1 MKIAVTGIGIISA
14 IGHNQTEVLAAL
26 KAEQTGIAPIRFLPT
41 VHTDWLAGEVKLSD
55 SELRRQVGTGSIEAI
70 SRTALLGIVAAR
82 EAVTQA
88 GVTDFS
94 DAALVSGT
102 TVGGMDTTEQYWD
115 LWKEDENLSY
125 IAQHEA
131 GASTEAIARHIGHF
145 SRTTTVSTACSSALN
160 AIEFGANLLRT
171 GVAKRVVAGGAEC
184 LSRFHLNGFHSL
196 MILDPDLCRP
206 FDATRAGLNLGE
218 GAAYLVLESEQTAKA
233 RGAEILGYVAGYGNA
248 CDAYHQT
255 ASSPNGDGA
264 YLAMQQALTMA
275 KIRPEQVD
283 YINAHGTAT
292 PNNDA
297 SESRAIRRLFGSDN
311 LPLVSSTKAH
321 TGHTTSAS
329 GSIEAAICLLC
340 MREGFVPAN
349 LHWTTPE
356 EGTIVP
362 VQHNTPRKLNYIL
375 CNSFGFGGNDSALL
389 LSRHGVSLSTAKLR
403 KHKGDLFLRWGDVNP
418 KDYISPAASRR
429 LTPQLCRTLV
439 GALHVLS
446 EHHCTPDA
454 IVCNTRYGCMA
465 NSMVLLQDM
474 LATDE
479 TGSKPTLFMQSTHNT
494 MASLVAIHTHNTGYN
509 ITYSNGRFGGADA
522 LLDIDMQLTLGM
534 IHSALFIAFD
544 ESVDIWNQLL
554 EKSTSRIY
562 DTAHLILFTE
572 QLPKQK
578 QQKPED
584 NNL

>member
-14 IGHNQTEVLAAL
+14 IGHNQTEVLTSL
-26 KAEQTGIAPIRFLPT
+26 RAEQTGIAPIRYLST
-41 VHTDWLAGEVKLSD
+41 VHTDWLAGEVKLTD
-55 SELRRQVGTGSIEAI
+55 SELRQRVGIGSIEAI

-82 EAVTQA
+82 EAGTQA
-88 GVTDFS
+88 GITDWS

-102 TVGGMDTTEQYWD
+102 TVGGMDTTEQYWES
-115 LWKEDENLSY
+115 WKQDENLSY

-131 GASTEAIARHIGHF
+131 GASTEAIARHVGHF

-160 AIEFGANLLRT
+160 AIELGANMLRT
-171 GVAKRVVAGGAEC
+171 GVVRRVVAGGAEC

-196 MILDPDLCRP
+196 MILDPALCRP

-218 GAAYLVLESEQTAKA
+218 GAAYLVLEDEQTALA
-233 RGAEILGYVAGYGNA
+233 RGAAILGYIAGYGNA
-248 CDAYHQT
+248 CDAFHQT
-255 ASSPNGDGA
+255 ASSPEGDGA

-275 KIRPEQVD
+275 NIRPDQVD

-297 SESRAIRRLFGSDN
+297 SESHAIRRLFGTDT
-311 LPLVSSTKAH
+311 LPLVSSTKAF

-340 MREGFVPAN
+340 MHEGFVPAN

-356 EGTIVP
+356 EGTLVP
-362 VQHNTPRKLNYIL
+362 VPHNTPHDLNYIL

-389 LSRHGVSLSTAKLR
+389 LSRQGVELSVAELH
-403 KHKGDLFLRWGDVNP
+403 KHEGNLFIRWEDVNP
-418 KDYISPAASRR
+418 KDYISPAESRR
-429 LTPQLCRTLV
+429 LTPQIRKTLA

-446 EHHCTPDA
+446 ENHCTPDA

-465 NSMVLLQDM
+465 NSMALLQDM
-474 LATDE
+474 LDTEE

-509 ITYSNGRFGGADA
+509 ITHSNGANGMRDA
-522 LLDIDMQLTLGM
+522 ILDIEMQLALGM
-534 IHSALFIAFD
+534 IHSALYIDFD
-544 ESVDIWNQLL
+544 ESVEVWNEQL
-554 EKSTSRIY
+554 EKLTSRVP
-562 DTAHLILFTE
+562 DTAHLILFPE
-572 QLPKQK
+572 PLPKEQ
-578 QQKPED
+578 
-584 NNL
+584 